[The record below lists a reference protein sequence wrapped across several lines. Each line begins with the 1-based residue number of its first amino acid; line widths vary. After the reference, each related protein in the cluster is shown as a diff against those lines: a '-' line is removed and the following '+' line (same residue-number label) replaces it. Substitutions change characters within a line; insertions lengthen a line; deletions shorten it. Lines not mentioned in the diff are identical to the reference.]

1 MKLLDETASDFGI
14 MLLNVGHSW
23 GEIQIT
29 RPQHCTVCEGKGR
42 GLLFSCPE
50 SVVFGW
56 RQNVDKKLI
65 PKTECLKDTVS
76 RVVPFWQN
84 SIVPEIKVRRTMS
97 MHGGGVLYP
106 PIKSVRHIFPFS
118 PPSVFPP
125 LLPFPNHV
133 IPPVEILPWI
143 DYPPEKLWKLALT
156 ALLTLIN
163 ARGGV
168 LTLTD
173 SPGGESFGNTEINW
187 NPDPIWLEGLIS
199 EGECVQ
205 AVSPHTTFP
214 SPGQLVG
221 LESMLDL
228 LVTLIAGQICIGCD
242 VRPSVVCPTSVLC
255 WYLWN

>member
-97 MHGGGVLYP
+97 MQYTRGRPLSPH
-106 PIKSVRHIFPFS
+106 IKSVRHSFLFSS
-118 PPSVFPP
+118 PPVFPP

-133 IPPVEILPWI
+133 AV
-143 DYPPEKLWKLALT
+143 
-156 ALLTLIN
+156 
-163 ARGGV
+163 ARLYV
-168 LTLTD
+168 VA
-173 SPGGESFGNTEINW
+173 SS
-187 NPDPIWLEGLIS
+187 S
-199 EGECVQ
+199 KRK
-205 AVSPHTTFP
+205 SH
-214 SPGQLVG
+214 QLV
-221 LESMLDL
+221 
-228 LVTLIAGQICIGCD
+228 V
-242 VRPSVVCPTSVLC
+242 PSYRLSTVNVVSASTVQSFRHKLKSFLFDQSFP
-255 WYLWN
+255 N

>member
-29 RPQHCTVCEGKGR
+29 RPQHCTVSVCEGKGR

-97 MHGGGVLYP
+97 MHGGVLYP

-118 PPSVFPP
+118 SPSVFPP

-143 DYPPEKLWKLALT
+143 DYPTEKLWKLALT

-173 SPGGESFGNTEINW
+173 SPGGESFGNPATNLKSW
-187 NPDPIWLEGLIS
+187 PYLTWGANLRGGMCPGGIS
-199 EGECVQ
+199 THHL
-205 AVSPHTTFP
+205 S
-214 SPGQLVG
+214 
-221 LESMLDL
+221 L
-228 LVTLIAGQICIGCD
+228 LA
-242 VRPSVVCPTSVLC
+242 
-255 WYLWN
+255 N

>member
-97 MHGGGVLYP
+97 MHGGGPLSPHKVSEAYLP
-106 PIKSVRHIFPFS
+106 LFIPFCLPSPITLSKSC
-118 PPSVFPP
+118 
-125 LLPFPNHV
+125 
-133 IPPVEILPWI
+133 
-143 DYPPEKLWKLALT
+143 
-156 ALLTLIN
+156 
-163 ARGGV
+163 
-168 LTLTD
+168 D
-173 SPGGESFGNTEINW
+173 SPCGDIALDRLSPRETLKTGTNRTSDPNQRTRRCLDPNW
-187 NPDPIWLEGLIS
+187 LTRRGIFWKS
-199 EGECVQ
+199 C
-205 AVSPHTTFP
+205 H
-214 SPGQLVG
+214 
-221 LESMLDL
+221 
-228 LVTLIAGQICIGCD
+228 
-242 VRPSVVCPTSVLC
+242 
-255 WYLWN
+255 